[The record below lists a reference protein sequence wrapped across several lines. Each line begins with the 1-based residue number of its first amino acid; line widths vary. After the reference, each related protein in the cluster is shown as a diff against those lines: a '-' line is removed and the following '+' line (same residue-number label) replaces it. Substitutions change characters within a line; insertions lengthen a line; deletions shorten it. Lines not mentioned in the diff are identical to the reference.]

1 LQENSNFIAKT
12 LHFESFMLTKEKVNQ
27 LTFDEQFY
35 WNEPPTFNNNIY
47 IKLEKM
53 INWDKIYSNFNKFY
67 NNTGRNS
74 IPLKHMIL
82 FLITQINNKL

>member
-1 LQENSNFIAKT
+1 
-12 LHFESFMLTKEKVNQ
+12 
-27 LTFDEQFY
+27 
-35 WNEPPTFNNNIY
+35 
-47 IKLEKM
+47 M

-82 FLITQINNKL
+82 FLIIKHLESLSDEEVVIRLSTDLAMQKAFNLPLHSISHSVYVK